1 MGRIIEV
8 CMYYFVYLFSLVTL
22 LFIDSYYQK
31 TREKKKL
38 LIYMC
43 VAWALPFFVF
53 YFLRYDY
60 GYAIIAAALTGMAL
74 SGMYVSFY
82 FFFNGFM
89 KKRFSVFL
97 VLLFWMNSI
106 LYTIGGVKDYDFFY
120 VFRNIHLTLDI
131 WFIISLLRICAIII
145 LINIFNSLL
154 HKLRNTMKKRKTI

>member
-8 CMYYFVYLFSLVTL
+8 CMYYFVYLFPLVTL

-43 VAWALPFFVF
+43 AACALPFFVF
-53 YFLRYDY
+53 YFLQYDY
-60 GYAIIAAALTGMAL
+60 GYIVISAALTAMAL
-74 SGMYVSFY
+74 GGMYVSFY

-97 VLLFWMNSI
+97 VLLLWLSGI
-106 LYTIGGVKDYDFFY
+106 LSLIGGPEKYD
-120 VFRNIHLTLDI
+120 VFHLFRSMALTLDI
-131 WFIISLLRICAIII
+131 KFIISLLRICAVII
-145 LINIFNSLL
+145 LVNILNSFLR
-154 HKLRNTMKKRKTI
+154 KLRNRRVE